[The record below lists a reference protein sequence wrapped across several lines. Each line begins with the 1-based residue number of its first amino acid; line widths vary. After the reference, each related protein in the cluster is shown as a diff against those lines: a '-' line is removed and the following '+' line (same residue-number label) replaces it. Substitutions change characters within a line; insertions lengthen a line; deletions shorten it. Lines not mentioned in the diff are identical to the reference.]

1 MNNPNNHKFVLALR
15 EKAKI
20 GPKTFQQ
27 LILLFGSIEDIF
39 CATVEDLCRIPRI
52 NPDKAKQILELPD
65 KMDEVEKEIEKL
77 KKDGVGLCTILDEN
91 YPEILRQIDDPPPVL
106 YFKGEFPIENSKF
119 VAVVG
124 THHATEEGIK
134 DAVQVGKNL
143 ASRGAVVVSGLARGI
158 DSAGHLGAI
167 SAGGKTYAV
176 LGNGFKHIYPP
187 ENLSLSEEITK
198 SGAILSEYNPNVS
211 INVGQLMA
219 RNRIVV
225 GLAQAVI
232 IVETEPGST
241 GTEDAILRTIQQG
254 KPLFVCRSVNSNVD
268 FLIEKGAVPIL
279 GKEDLD
285 LVVNYIF

>member
-1 MNNPNNHKFVLALR
+1 MDIPKHHKFMLALR
-15 EKAKI
+15 EKARV

-77 KKDGVGLCTILDEN
+77 KEDGVKLCTILDEN

-106 YFKGEFPIENSKF
+106 YFKGEFPIENGKF

-124 THHATEEGIK
+124 THHATQEGIK
-134 DAVQVGKNL
+134 DAVQIGKNL
-143 ASRGAVVVSGLARGI
+143 ALRKAVVVSGLARGI
-158 DSAGHLGAI
+158 DSAGHLGSIA
-167 SAGGKTYAV
+167 AGGKTYAV

-187 ENLSLSEEITK
+187 ENLSLSEEITRN
-198 SGAILSEYNPNVS
+198 GAILSEYNPEAPVK
-211 INVGQLMA
+211 IGQLMA
-219 RNRIVV
+219 RNRIIV
-225 GLAQAVI
+225 GLSQAVI
-232 IVETEPGST
+232 IVETEPGSM
-241 GTEDAILRTIQQG
+241 GTEEAILRTIQQG
-254 KPLFVCRSVNSNVD
+254 KPLFVCRNRNSNVD
-268 FLIEKGAVPIL
+268 SLIEKGAVPIS
-279 GKEDLD
+279 GEDLD